1 MLEKYYKI
9 LGLNNNAS
17 EEEIK
22 KAYKKM
28 ALKYHPD
35 KNPDNDTSD
44 KFKEIS
50 EAYQILTNKG
60 NNSNNNVKFN
70 QYNFKD
76 ADDLFKEF
84 FARSSVFESAFQ
96 DDFFGDVFNNMNI
109 NFNRFNKPKSNVN
122 VFSYTKQVNTT
133 FINGNKVETI
143 TEINNGNKKITEI
156 ITDKNGNK
164 TVNNTVNYNIEN

>member
-1 MLEKYYKI
+1 MLDNYYKI

-17 EEEIK
+17 EKEIK
-22 KAYKKM
+22 KAYRKM

-35 KNPDNDTSD
+35 KNSDKDTSD

-50 EAYQILTNKG
+50 DAYQILINK
-60 NNSNNNVKFN
+60 NNRNNDNEFN
-70 QYNFKD
+70 QYNFKN

-84 FARSSVFESAFQ
+84 FSRSSVFESAFQ
-96 DDFFGDVFNNMNI
+96 DDFFGDVFSNMNI
-109 NFNRFNKPKSNVN
+109 NFNRFNKSKSNVN
-122 VFSYTKQVNTT
+122 IFNYSKQVNTT

-156 ITDKNGNK
+156 ITDKDGNK